1 MKQVPKELNVLSMV
15 DELSGY
21 DVTKHEYI
29 FNMNYINCLNILW
42 MRKIK
47 NGVVEERQKM
57 NSK

>member
-29 FNMNYINCLNILW
+29 FNMNYINCL
-42 MRKIK
+42 K
-47 NGVVEERQKM
+47 
-57 NSK
+57 